1 MPDSSLPPFD
11 ADASLLQRIDT
22 LNRRYGHVIDEDKLE
37 EWPKFFTEDGRY
49 MVTTRQNHEANMPV
63 GLILCENRAMIED
76 RILALRSANLFEPH
90 SYRHLIDPPVV
101 TGLDGIEYS
110 LQTSFACFRTVQSS
124 APEIFCTGK
133 YLDRIIDDGS
143 ILRFKER
150 IVVCD
155 SERIDTLIVI
165 PL

>member
-1 MPDSSLPPFD
+1 MADSGPLSIEVD
-11 ADASLLQRIDT
+11 AILLQQIDT
-22 LNRRYGHVIDEDKLE
+22 LNRRYGHVIDEDQLE
-37 EWPKFFTEDGRY
+37 EWPSFFTENARY

-90 SYRHLIDPPVV
+90 SYRHLIDPPVMLERS
-101 TGLDGIEYS
+101 GDEYS

-133 YLDRIIDDGS
+133 YLDRIIDEGDV
-143 ILRFKER
+143 LRFKER

>member
-1 MPDSSLPPFD
+1 MPYSAHTSIDID
-11 ADASLLQRIDT
+11 TGLLQRIDT
-22 LNRRYGHVIDEDKLE
+22 LNRRYGHVIDEDQLE
-37 EWPKFFTEDGRY
+37 DWPGFFTEDAHY

-63 GLILCENRAMIED
+63 GLIQCENHAMMED
-76 RILALRSANLFEPH
+76 RISALRIANLFEPH
-90 SYRHLIDPPVV
+90 SYRHLIDPPIV
-101 TGLDGIEYS
+101 TDINNSEYC
-110 LQTSFACFRTVQSS
+110 LQTSFACFRTVQGS

-133 YLDRIIDDGS
+133 YLDQIIDDGEH
-143 ILRFKER
+143 LLFKER